1 MSQEYKNPLSNLSY
15 TNKDFQTVYKEL
27 LDLVKELTN
36 KWNPSISNESD
47 PGVILLK
54 LNALIADK
62 CNYNIDKNVLE
73 CFPVSVTQLNNARKL
88 FEQLGY
94 YMHWAKSA
102 TTDVVMQWIGDSQG
116 KSYTIPAFTMVS
128 DYDGTVVYTLI
139 GNTFSDSFSV
149 GSQKLNDTGEYISF
163 KAIQGIAVKY
173 DINGE
178 TLITPNMLDSENR
191 IYFPTTD
198 IAENGIFICNANT
211 NNYSS
216 WVKKDNLLVESLG
229 NKFYKFGTT
238 QDQNQCYIEFPLD
251 SEQQFDQGINI
262 TYIKT
267 DGQQGNISANIIEKF
282 YNDLVPEEDN
292 TITLNSEN
300 VKITNYSS
308 ATDGSD
314 YETIN
319 DAYDG
324 YKRVVGTFNT
334 LVTLRDYIN
343 YINRSGLV
351 SNNFVCDRH
360 NDIQCSYK
368 VMSSINGVNQEVSYI
383 EQGYS
388 EDYRPIELHDASDVI
403 DTEAMV
409 WERKLNA
416 FNIKVYALQYQK
428 DVDTE
433 NKYNKTF
440 DMLVGSDYTN
450 LTTYIEDV
458 KSINHDIAQ
467 LLPADELNS
476 HIAYFLNVYPINAT
490 ITSQYFLTESDKRDI
505 RDNIKKALYQ
515 NLNSKEINFGEAIK
529 LDYVQDII
537 INSDSRIK
545 NVSVSNIEYTTY
557 ACILEK
563 DELGKLSWKQIDIS
577 KGYEITADTSKDIAV
592 QIDQEKLSTQLGLD
606 TLSTTLHLSID
617 LNKQYCKFK
626 PSGLDYVYYEYLG
639 ELDSAP
645 TLNVTNLTIYKDSS
659 SSNYYLATVEK
670 ENISWTDITSKVIVT
685 NFFANNGIA
694 NRYYLYYGWKL
705 NNIDVDPYEYG
716 ITISGKLSNDLFIDV
731 VIPRAL
737 QIREEIYAKSVLAGV
752 TPFYI
757 ADETFDYQLC
767 QKYDSSVSMIDNISK
782 FSMWRDLSFRGITN
796 STKIFKLPENS
807 SIQLFAPNLIDDKI
821 YSNNVKFEYR
831 LRTDLSKETSYQLG
845 VDEYIIFYWK
855 EENDAGALNQYAVYA
870 QGNIITSSFTIPGN
884 AKSGEIDNNIGRALV
899 ANCVNV
905 GVDSVILQA
914 FSATQGDMSWE
925 LSSKIDGQLTNIFNK
940 LSGTKKVST
949 KKVNQIKLSS
959 NVYCYWILNNIN
971 SDNQYEL
978 FSKDGSSNYILDTGE
993 YFLYTDNT
1001 LSYFSILGAGTTIA
1015 RTNTSDYWA
1024 VPVMSTSD
1032 IINNG
1037 LVALKD
1043 SWFTIPLSNSIIV
1056 TENQY
1061 LTIGSNYYISFKN
1074 TKDTK
1079 AYDIIF
1085 DKANVSILNNGKVI
1099 TDVKLSDFEIH
1110 YGEAL
1115 NNLVKLPNVDLT
1127 TYLNWEGKSIYAVN
1141 TSFDKEQFAGV
1152 ATITE
1157 PNVTTDVGSNISY
1170 SFVVNDSQSGSSSEV
1185 AGQIDVSN
1193 NLYFMTSVPVD
1204 AINANNI
1211 DVTQQDRT
1219 GVIKYMSL
1227 YVYGKYENIVE
1238 DNYVV
1243 QYLSNGDVTLTV
1255 LPSNEEQMINI
1266 PVKLFADLNK
1276 VTTYI
1281 LPIQIDSVTVD
1292 GKLINNLS
1300 FSYDGN
1306 QLHSMY
1312 SYSEIN
1318 FANNSISYVYFPIA
1332 SVTEGNIQVNIS
1344 AIKGNHNV
1352 VITLKNILK
1361 YNLPST
1367 RYVSENISNESI
1379 SRLIGKMN
1387 SNGRLF
1393 DYTYQVSSDYAIN
1406 NPLAPESFFKSNHI
1420 YNPFVISKLD
1430 TTDINLAIINS

>member
-1 MSQEYKNPLSNLSY
+1 MSQEYKNPLSNISY
-15 TNKDFQTVYKEL
+15 TNKDFQSVYKEL

-54 LNALIADK
+54 LNAIIADK

-102 TTDVVMQWIGDSQG
+102 TTDVVMQWIGESTG

-139 GNTFSDSFSV
+139 GNTFSDTFSV
-149 GSQKLNDTGEYISF
+149 GSQKLKDTGEYLSF
-163 KAIQGIAVKY
+163 KAIQGIAVNY

-178 TLITPNMLDSENR
+178 TVITPNMLDSENR

-198 IAENGIFICNANT
+198 VAENGIFICNVNT

-229 NKFYKFGTT
+229 NKYYKFGTT

-251 SEQQFDQGINI
+251 AEQQFDQGINI

-267 DGQQGNISANIIEKF
+267 DGQQGNISANVIEKF

-292 TITLNSEN
+292 TITLNSDN
-300 VKITNYSS
+300 VKMTNYSS
-308 ATDGSD
+308 ATDGYD
-314 YETIN
+314 YESIN

-368 VMSSINGVNQEVSYI
+368 VMSAIKGVNQEVSYI

-409 WERKLNA
+409 WEPKLNA
-416 FNIKVYALQYQK
+416 FNLKVYALQYQK

-440 DMLVGSDYTN
+440 DMIIGSEFDNLVS
-450 LTTYIEDV
+450 YIEDV
-458 KSINHDIAQ
+458 KSINHDIVNIIA
-467 LLPADELNS
+467 ADELNS
-476 HIAYFLNVYPINAT
+476 HVAYFLNVYPITAT
-490 ITSQYFLTESDKRDI
+490 IVSQYFLTDSDKRDM
-505 RDNIKKALYQ
+505 RDNIKKAFYQ

-529 LDYVQDII
+529 LDYITDII
-537 INSDSRIK
+537 QNSDSRIK
-545 NVSVSNIEYTTY
+545 NVTVNNINYTTY
-557 ACILEK
+557 ACLLEK
-563 DELGKLSWKQIDIS
+563 DELGKSSWKLIDIS
-577 KGYEITADTSKDIAV
+577 KNYNISTEASSNLNV
-592 QIDQEKLSTQLGLD
+592 SIDQEKMLSKFGFNTI
-606 TLSTTLHLSID
+606 STNLVLSID
-617 LNKQYCKFK
+617 LSKQYCKFK
-626 PSGLDYVYYEYLG
+626 SAGTDYVYYDYRG
-639 ELDSAP
+639 ELQEAP
-645 TLNVTNLTIYKDSS
+645 TDEITNYTIYKNTQD
-659 SSNYYLATVEK
+659 NKYYVANVLDDIV
-670 ENISWTDITSKVIVT
+670 SWQDVTSKVIVT
-685 NFFANNGIA
+685 NFFSENGIA

-705 NNIDVDPYEYG
+705 NNLNVDPYEYG
-716 ITISGKLSNDLFIDV
+716 ITISGKLSNDLFINV
-731 VIPRAL
+731 TIPRAL

-752 TPFYI
+752 TPFYV

-767 QKYDSSVSMIDNISK
+767 QKYDSNTSTIANISS
-782 FSMWRDLSFRGITN
+782 FSMWKDLKFKEITN

-821 YSNNVKFEYR
+821 FSNNVKFEYR
-831 LRTDLSKETSYQLG
+831 LRTDLPKESSYQLG
-845 VDEYIIFYWK
+845 VDEYLIFYWK
-855 EENDAGALNQYAVYA
+855 EENDAGALNQYAVYG
-870 QGNIITSSFTIPGN
+870 QGNIITSTFAISAN
-884 AKSGEIDNNIGRALV
+884 AKSGEIDNNIGRLLV
-899 ANCVNV
+899 DNCKNI
-905 GVDSVILQA
+905 GVDQIIMYA
-914 FSATQGDMSWE
+914 DSATSGDMSWE

-940 LSGTKKVST
+940 LTGSKKLTT
-949 KKVNQIKLSS
+949 KKVNQIRLSS

-971 SDNQYEL
+971 QDNQYEL
-978 FSKDGSSNYILDTGE
+978 FSKDGDSNYILDTGE

-1001 LSYFSILGAGTTIA
+1001 LSYFSILGAGTTISRA
-1015 RTNTSDYWA
+1015 NTSDYWA
-1024 VPVMSTSD
+1024 VNVLNTSD
-1032 IINNG
+1032 IVNNG
-1037 LVALKD
+1037 LVALQNFWY
-1043 SWFTIPLSNSIIV
+1043 SIPITNSIVV

-1061 LTIGSNYYISFKN
+1061 LTIGSNYYVSFKN
-1074 TKDTK
+1074 IKDTK
-1079 AYDIIF
+1079 SYDIVF
-1085 DKANVSILNNGKVI
+1085 DKDKVSILDDGQVTN
-1099 TDVKLSDFEIH
+1099 DVTLSDFAIS
-1110 YGEAL
+1110 YGEYM
-1115 NNLVKLPNVDLT
+1115 NNMVQLPNVDLT
-1127 TYLNWEGKSIYAVN
+1127 TYLNWEGKSIYGVN
-1141 TSFDKEQFAGV
+1141 TSSEKEQFTGL

-1157 PNVTTDVGSNISY
+1157 PNVITDVGSDINYKFNI
-1170 SFVVNDSQSGSSSEV
+1170 VDDETGVNSQIEGT
-1185 AGQIDVSN
+1185 INTDD

-1204 AINANNI
+1204 AVNANNL

-1219 GVIKYMSL
+1219 GVTQYMSL
-1227 YVYGKYENIVE
+1227 YVYSKYENILS
-1238 DNYVV
+1238 DSYSV
-1243 QYLSNGDVTLTV
+1243 QYLSNGDVSVTI
-1255 LPSNEEQMINI
+1255 LPSETSQSITI
-1266 PVKLFADLNK
+1266 PVKLFGVQNSTAN
-1276 VTTYI
+1276 YI
-1281 LPIQIDSVTVD
+1281 LPIQLDDVTVN
-1292 GKLINNLS
+1292 GKLISNLQ
-1300 FSYDGN
+1300 FKYNDT

-1312 SYSEIN
+1312 SYSEVN
-1318 FANNSISYVYFPIA
+1318 FADSAISYLYFP
-1332 SVTEGNIQVNIS
+1332 VTQIGEFNFQIDIS
-1344 AIKGNHNV
+1344 EIKGNHNV

-1361 YNLPST
+1361 YSLPSVN
-1367 RYVSENISNESI
+1367 YVSESISNEFI

-1393 DYTYQVSSDYAIN
+1393 DYTYQVSSDYAID
-1406 NPLAPESFFKSNHI
+1406 NPLAPESFFKTNHI